1 MAAARK
7 KEKQQYLVSEIMDP
21 GYDADEFVAFMQNKR
36 DGGNCICDPGDDV
49 DNWSFSSLKDA
60 VQAFKSKH
68 SPAGDNKEDYEGQAG
83 DCSDEIAQQEG
94 EFARLKNNEEM
105 MRRQTM
111 MLKLNV
117 LFEKA
122 KEEKQSIIVDCC
134 KHLRTWMDRYLA

>member
-1 MAAARK
+1 MSPMT
-7 KEKQQYLVSEIMDP
+7 L
-21 GYDADEFVAFMQNKR
+21 
-36 DGGNCICDPGDDV
+36 GDDV
-49 DNWSFSSLKDA
+49 DNWSFSSLKEA

-68 SPAGDNKEDYEGQAG
+68 SPAGEAKEDYEGQAG
-83 DCSDEIAQQEG
+83 DTSDEIAQQEG

-122 KEEKQSIIVDCC
+122 KEDKQSIIVGYFETC
-134 KHLRTWMDRYLA
+134 RTWMPRQHA